1 MGGRRRRFAMR
12 TAERRRWE
20 RLRLEILARDGYRC
34 RSCGRAGRLEVD
46 HITPI
51 SKGGDPWDPG
61 NLQVLCRSPCHMA
74 KSRAERTR
82 PEHPEIAAWR
92 AYLRGDLV

>member
-1 MGGRRRRFAMR
+1 MR

-34 RSCGRAGRLEVD
+34 RTCGRAGRLEVD
-46 HITPI
+46 HVTPI
-51 SKGGDPWDPG
+51 SKGGDPWNPA
-61 NLQVLCRSPCHMA
+61 NLQSLCRGCHLDKTRGELA
-74 KSRAERTR
+74 R

-92 AYLRGDLV
+92 AYLRGEMM